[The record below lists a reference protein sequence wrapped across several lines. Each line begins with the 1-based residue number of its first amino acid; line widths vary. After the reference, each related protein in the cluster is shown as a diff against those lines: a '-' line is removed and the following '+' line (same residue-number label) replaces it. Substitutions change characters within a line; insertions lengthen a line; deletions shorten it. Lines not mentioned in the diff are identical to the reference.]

1 MKGLKLGQKVLIIGS
16 PGSGKSTLG
25 KKLHKI
31 TNYPLHHLDVIWWRP
46 NWTHI
51 SDDEFLNK
59 INSITSTDAWIIDG
73 QYSRNL
79 EVRLQKADT
88 VIFLD
93 YKRGVCIS
101 RILKRIIKYHKTPR
115 DDIYEGCPEKL
126 DFSFLKWTWGYP
138 KREKPNIYKFMKK
151 YENVNWI
158 VFKNTKELNKYLK
171 ILENNSFLPSLK
183 RH

>member
-31 TNYPLHHLDVIWWRP
+31 TQYPLYHLDVIWWRP

-51 SDDEFLNK
+51 SDEDFITEIKN
-59 INSITSTDAWIIDG
+59 ITSTDKWIIDG

-79 EVRLQKADT
+79 EVRLEKADT

-93 YKRGVCIS
+93 YKRDVCIR
-101 RILKRIIKYHKTPR
+101 RILKRIIQHKRKER
-115 DDIYEGCPEKL
+115 DDIFTGCPEKL

-138 KREKPNIYKFMKK
+138 EREKPKVYQYMRQYNNI
-151 YENVNWI
+151 NWI
-158 VFKNTKELNKYLK
+158 VFKNTRELKKYLTL
-171 ILENNSFLPSLK
+171 IESGSFIKFLK
-183 RH
+183 